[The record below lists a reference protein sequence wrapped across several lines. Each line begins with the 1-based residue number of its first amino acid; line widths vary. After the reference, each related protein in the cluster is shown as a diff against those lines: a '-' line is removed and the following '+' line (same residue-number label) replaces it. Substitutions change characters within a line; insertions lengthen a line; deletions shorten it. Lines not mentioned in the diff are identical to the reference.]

1 MCVYGLDYVSELF
14 LYLSFTLNPKPCLRG
29 GGRGGPGVGFW
40 GLREPRVLH
49 SPKPLALNPTQ
60 RITGLSN

>member
-29 GGRGGPGVGFW
+29 GVGGALESAFGGFESL
-40 GLREPRVLH
+40 GFCIPQNPLH
-49 SPKPLALNPTQ
+49 
-60 RITGLSN
+60 